1 MGKSI
6 KQEFYHLS
14 RSWLLLVVLVLL
26 LVCSAVISAKE
37 VPGVWTYTRVTHPYL
52 DLYDEAQYFQEFEYA
67 LKRHSLEEMKADQ
80 GMDSPEVE
88 SLEDMYALYQRSC
101 YIRLMWYIA
110 GLVLMAAV
118 LPAVMIRASLNSGIP
133 RLSAKLCGSPRRT
146 ALAKLMIFFL
156 VSGLISI
163 LSTLLLTSI
172 YASTTM
178 VQLGFGYCLRCLV
191 MRLLMDWSIL
201 SIPVYVAFLCRNTVM
216 TALLNLA
223 YGCLCCW
230 INILAAAREGVLFI
244 PFPAWL
250 HGLRSLWQP
259 EASPLWLT
267 LSALVS
273 LVFILFF
280 GWLSIRRFE
289 RSEMKP

>member
-1 MGKSI
+1 
-6 KQEFYHLS
+6 
-14 RSWLLLVVLVLL
+14 
-26 LVCSAVISAKE
+26 
-37 VPGVWTYTRVTHPYL
+37 
-52 DLYDEAQYFQEFEYA
+52 
-67 LKRHSLEEMKADQ
+67 
-80 GMDSPEVE
+80 
-88 SLEDMYALYQRSC
+88 
-101 YIRLMWYIA
+101 
-110 GLVLMAAV
+110 
-118 LPAVMIRASLNSGIP
+118 
-133 RLSAKLCGSPRRT
+133 
-146 ALAKLMIFFL
+146 
-156 VSGLISI
+156 
-163 LSTLLLTSI
+163 
-172 YASTTM
+172 M

-259 EASPLWLT
+259 GASPLWLI

-273 LVFILFF
+273 LAYILAFAR
-280 GWLSIRRFE
+280 LSVQALNAPKRKKNNG
-289 RSEMKP
+289 RSIKSRMKEGENHVRSTP